1 MRTLALAIVAT
12 MISCAANAADITLE
26 QQNQG
31 MAIAIVGE
39 ITTGDYEKFKAMA
52 AKLPAKSFVALD
64 SDGGIILEAIQIGE
78 MVRAKKF
85 RTVAGEVCASACA
98 LIWVAGTE
106 RGAFDESQIGFHS
119 AYSAI
124 TKQISGSANAIIGAY
139 LSRLGYGYPAIH
151 YMTKV
156 GPESMEWLTIAKA
169 NQLGIKVTKVTGRH
183 PKRSEPPS
191 SEQTPF
197 VGPKS
202 APKP

>member
-1 MRTLALAIVAT
+1 MVAT
-12 MISCAANAADITLE
+12 MISCAANAANITVE

-31 MAIAIVGE
+31 MAISIVGE
-39 ITTGDYEKFKAMA
+39 IKTGDYEKFKAMA

-64 SDGGIILEAIQIGE
+64 SDGGFIIEALQIGE

-85 RTVAGEVCASACA
+85 RTVAGEVCASARA
-98 LIWVAGTE
+98 LIWVAGAE
-106 RGAFDESQIGFHS
+106 RGAFDESHIGFHS
-119 AYSAI
+119 AYNAT

-169 NQLGIKVTKVTGRH
+169 NQLGIKVTKVTGRY

-191 SEQTPF
+191 SEQMPF
-197 VGPKS
+197 VVPKS
-202 APKP
+202 VPQE